1 MDTVTLVFVILLIL
15 LLVACA
21 FGLGT
26 FLIERR
32 VKKELMELGFD
43 LEKVNSDQEEIK
55 MRKLRPK
62 KTKESFDNNDDQR
75 GSYYSLY
82 EKVASPT
89 SKLPKNQHSEG
100 DYVDPLSFSHIY
112 EDTTSLEAP
121 RQGLQRNIKK
131 KK

>member
-62 KTKESFDNNDDQR
+62 KTSWIFYNFHL
-75 GSYYSLY
+75 YLLYS
-82 EKVASPT
+82 K
-89 SKLPKNQHSEG
+89 
-100 DYVDPLSFSHIY
+100 FRIF
-112 EDTTSLEAP
+112 
-121 RQGLQRNIKK
+121 
-131 KK
+131 